1 MRRRGS
7 VDLCAGGKT
16 WARLLEGLVLEVKR
30 GELTVRFDLRET
42 SRLGRVVVVGGKEEG
57 NDFKRTELEALS

>member
-1 MRRRGS
+1 MKRRGA

-16 WARLLEGLVLEVKR
+16 WGRLLEGLVLEVKR

-42 SRLGRVVVVGGKEEG
+42 SRLGRAVVVERRGGG
-57 NDFKRTELEALS
+57 G